1 MQEYDY
7 IVVGAGSAGCVLA
20 NRLTADG
27 TATVLLL
34 EAGGK
39 DTNPMIHIPIG
50 YSKTLKDPSVNWL
63 YETEP
68 DATSG
73 GRPHVWPRGK
83 VLGGSSSINGLLYV
97 RGQAADYDRWAQLGC
112 TGWSHAD
119 ILPYFKRAEGNERLT
134 DCDLHGTDGPL
145 NVSDP
150 RDSHPISD
158 AVIEAGVQA
167 GIPFNNDCNGE
178 SQDGISYFQ
187 MTVKNGRRWSM
198 AMAYLRPA
206 LNRANLKLEIR
217 AHAERIVFDGKRAV
231 GVRYTQNGS
240 SIEARARREVILSG
254 GAINSPQLLELS
266 GIGDAEVLA
275 AAGVPVLHALKGVG
289 TNLQD
294 HYIVALQYRLKD
306 CISVNEL
313 SRGWRLMREAVR
325 YAVQRKGLLT
335 LSAAHI
341 QAYVRTRPGLDGPD
355 VQFHILPATMDIDK
369 FSLEGKMELEKLP
382 GLTIAPC
389 QLRPESR
396 GSVHLKTAN
405 PFDRPAIRPNYL
417 ADEMDRT
424 TIVEGL
430 KWGRKIAEQEA
441 LRPWIA
447 NEIVPGAEAA
457 SDAALLEYAQ
467 QAGATLYH
475 PVGTAQMGRANDP
488 MTVVDAELRVH
499 GIDGLRVVDA
509 SVMPRLV
516 SGNTNAP
523 TVMIAEKASDMILA
537 AARARGRGVRGRG
550 ALKRFAVTL
559 LSSCSPSPPGE
570 GAGGRELD
578 RGGRLAPS

>member
-1 MQEYDY
+1 MIEFDY

-27 TATVLLL
+27 TTTVLLL

-68 DATSG
+68 DPTSG
-73 GRPHVWPRGK
+73 NRPHVWPRGK

-97 RGQAADYDRWAQLGC
+97 RGQGADYDRWAQLGC

-119 ILPYFKRAEGNERLT
+119 VLPYFKRAEGNERLA
-134 DCDLHGTDGPL
+134 DELHGNDGPL

-150 RDSHPISD
+150 RDTHPISD
-158 AVIEAGVQA
+158 AVIDAGVQA
-167 GIPFNNDCNGE
+167 GIPFNNDCNGV

-187 MTVKNGRRWSM
+187 MTVKNGRRWST

-206 LNRANLKLEIR
+206 LARPNLRVEIR
-217 AHAERIVFDGKRAV
+217 AQAERVLLDGKRAV
-231 GVRYTQNGS
+231 GVRYLQNGIS
-240 SIEARARREVILSG
+240 VEAKARREVILAG

-266 GIGDAEVLA
+266 GIGDPEVLA
-275 AAGVPVLHALKGVG
+275 AAGVPVVQALKGVG

-294 HYIVALQYRLKD
+294 HYLVGVQYRLKD
-306 CISVNEL
+306 CVSVNEL
-313 SRGWRLMREAVR
+313 SRGWRLVREAVR
-325 YAVQRKGLLT
+325 YATARKGLLT

-355 VQFHILPATMDIDK
+355 VQFHILPATMNVEK
-369 FSLEGKMELEKLP
+369 LALEGKMELEKLP
-382 GLTIAPC
+382 GLTLAPC

-396 GSVHLKTAN
+396 GTIHIKTAA
-405 PFDRPAIRPNYL
+405 PLDRPAIRPNYL
-417 ADEMDRT
+417 ADPIDQT

-430 KWGRKIAEQEA
+430 KWGRKIAAQAA
-441 LRPWIA
+441 LAPYVA
-447 NEIVPGAEAA
+447 GELMPGSAAA
-457 SDAALLEYAQ
+457 SDADLLAYAQ
-467 QAGATLYH
+467 QAGSTLYH
-475 PVGTAQMGRANDP
+475 PVGTAQMGRASDP
-488 MTVVDAELRVH
+488 MTVVDPELRVH
-499 GIDGLRVVDA
+499 GIQNLRVVDA

-523 TVMIAEKASDMILA
+523 TVMIAEKASDMIRA
-537 AARARGRGVRGRG
+537 AAR
-550 ALKRFAVTL
+550 LAV
-559 LSSCSPSPPGE
+559 
-570 GAGGRELD
+570 A
-578 RGGRLAPS
+578 A